1 MGYSQTLF
9 PFFFDFND
17 ILHDRDQKKRKTMYY
32 GKCQSQQVPT
42 GHSEILEPW
51 TGGHVPSNF

>member
-32 GKCQSQQVPT
+32 GKCPQISKKRPDNSVKNAKNKLYLT
-42 GHSEILEPW
+42 SIL
-51 TGGHVPSNF
+51 